1 MLSKVFGQF
10 TGKENLAAR
19 RFVEDFI
26 STEAHGLH
34 ARLSSKFNN
43 RVLLAVIDQI
53 HAVYSSGGQ
62 DILFTASRV
71 ELSREI
77 SMGAPDLSYWC
88 AAWCGIFHCELH

>member
-1 MLSKVFGQF
+1 MLSKVFGQL

-19 RFVEDFI
+19 WFVEDFI

-62 DILFTASRV
+62 DILFIASRV
-71 ELSREI
+71 ELSYEI
-77 SMGAPDLSYWC
+77 SIGAPDLYWWR
-88 AAWCGIFHCELH
+88 AVWCNIFHCERH